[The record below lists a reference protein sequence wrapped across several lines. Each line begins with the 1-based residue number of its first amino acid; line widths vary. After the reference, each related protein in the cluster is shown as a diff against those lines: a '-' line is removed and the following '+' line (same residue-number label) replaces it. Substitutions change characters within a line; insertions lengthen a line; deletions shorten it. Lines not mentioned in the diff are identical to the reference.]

1 MLTKINEKLNKI
13 CTLPRLKR
21 PEVAKILK
29 ECYQQGK
36 KDQEKL
42 DILQMTEYN
51 KRVK

>member
-1 MLTKINEKLNKI
+1 MKNITEKLNKI
-13 CTLPRLKR
+13 CSLPRPR
-21 PEVAKILK
+21 REEVAKILK

-36 KDQEKL
+36 KDQKKL